1 MSMTLTSGIDT
12 EESYETIQVSRI
24 GGSLGAVISG
34 VDPRDDLTDQQF
46 NEIHEALLRHEV
58 IFFRNVP
65 MSAEAQ
71 LELATRWGQ
80 PSIYPLQALMG
91 GTKPNTSVIRD
102 DADSLPTTDNWHTD
116 VTWIEVPPKVALL
129 QSLVAPP
136 YGGDTMWCSITSAYD
151 ALSEPMRAMI
161 DGLEVHHS
169 NYPSTAPTWPRSR
182 EAGTWCPCCGRP
194 TPA

>member
-1 MSMTLTSGIDT
+1 MTMTLTPGIDA

-24 GGSLGAVISG
+24 GGSLGAVVSG
-34 VDPRDDLTDQQF
+34 VDPRDNLTDQQF
-46 NEIHEALLRHEV
+46 AEIHQALLRHEV

-91 GTKPNTSVIRD
+91 GTEPNTSIIRD

-116 VTWIEVPPKVALL
+116 VTWIDVPPKVALL
-129 QSLVAPP
+129 QSLVSPP
-136 YGGDTMWCSITSAYD
+136 LRRRHHVVQHHLGLRRPVGTDAGHDRRAGGPP
-151 ALSEPMRAMI
+151 LQLPPVLHQH
-161 DGLEVHHS
+161 G
-169 NYPSTAPTWPRSR
+169 
-182 EAGTWCPCCGRP
+182 
-194 TPA
+194 